1 MSLSP
6 KRSSQPKRPSPPRGF
21 LRDILGVALR
31 AMVAH
36 KTRTLLTSL
45 SMVIGNAAVIV
56 VVSVALTGRDFVV
69 QQIEGVGSNL
79 IYAYYEAGGNVSEA
93 EADYITLDDLE
104 AVKLQLGD
112 MAQGITGVM
121 GTWDRLFID
130 GRAQQIRVLGSSEE
144 YRVVR
149 NLEIPAGRFFDAN
162 DVAGRVKI
170 CLLTEPL
177 ARKLFGAS
185 RQAIGGTIQV
195 RGLKFTVV
203 GVFREGVE
211 TLGQTEVAADSVLI
225 PITVMKYFQPRERI
239 DPLYVSV
246 RSPREVEAA
255 TNLIQQTLVSRHRP
269 GSLYKVENLS
279 SILSAANEIA
289 LALTVVLIVVAGVTL
304 TISGIFIMNI
314 MLISVSERT
323 KEIGIRLSVGAT
335 RRQIRAQFLA
345 EAVCIST
352 VGGLAGV
359 LLGISIP
366 LIARQFLPQLTIPIS
381 TISVVA
387 AVVVSVAVGAV
398 FGVLP
403 AARAAKLDPVETL
416 RYE

>member
-1 MSLSP
+1 MTLSP
-6 KRSSQPKRPSPPRGF
+6 KQPGPPSGF
-21 LRDILGVALR
+21 FRDALGFALR
-31 AMVAH
+31 AMAAH

-69 QQIEGVGSNL
+69 QQIEGVGANL

-104 AVKLQLGD
+104 AVKFQLGD
-112 MAQGITGVM
+112 LAQGIAGVM

-130 GRAQQIRVLGSSEE
+130 GRPRQIRVLGSNEE

-162 DVAGRVKI
+162 DIARRVKL

-177 ARKLFGAS
+177 ALKLFGS
-185 RQAIGGTIQV
+185 PGQAIGEAIQV

-246 RSPREVEAA
+246 RSRQEVEAA
-255 TNLIQQTLVSRHRP
+255 TNLIRQTLVSRHRP

-279 SILSAANEIA
+279 SILSAAKDIA
-289 LALTVVLIVVAGVTL
+289 LALTVVLVLVAAVTL

-335 RRQIRAQFLA
+335 RQQIRAQFLI

-352 VGGLAGV
+352 LGGLAGV

-366 LIARQFLPQLTIPIS
+366 LVARQLLPQLTIPIS
-381 TISVVA
+381 SASVA
-387 AVVVSVAVGAV
+387 AAVLVSGTVGAV
-398 FGVLP
+398 FGLLP
-403 AARAAKLDPVETL
+403 AARAAKLNPVEAL

>member
-1 MSLSP
+1 MTLSP
-6 KRSSQPKRPSPPRGF
+6 KGPGPPRGF
-21 LRDILGVALR
+21 RDALGFAFR
-31 AMVAH
+31 AMASH

-69 QQIEGVGSNL
+69 QQIEGVGANL

-104 AVKLQLGD
+104 AVRFQLGD
-112 MAQGITGVM
+112 LAQGIAGVM
-121 GTWDRLFID
+121 GAWDRLFID
-130 GRAQQIRVLGSSEE
+130 GRPRQIRVLGSNEE

-149 NLEIPAGRFFDAN
+149 NLEIPAGRFFDAS
-162 DVAGRVKI
+162 DIAGRVKV
-170 CLLTEPL
+170 CLLTESL
-177 ARKLFGAS
+177 ALKLFRSPG
-185 RQAIGGTIQV
+185 QAIGEAIQV

-225 PITVMKYFQPRERI
+225 PISVMKYFQPRERI

-246 RSPREVEAA
+246 RSRHEVEAA
-255 TNLIQQTLVSRHRP
+255 TNLIRQTLVSRHRP
-269 GSLYKVENLS
+269 GSLYKVQNLS
-279 SILSAANEIA
+279 SILSAAKDIA
-289 LALTVVLIVVAGVTL
+289 LALSVVLILVATVTL

-314 MLISVSERT
+314 MLISVTERT

-335 RRQIRAQFLA
+335 RRQIRAQFLI

-352 VGGLAGV
+352 LGGLVGV

-366 LIARQFLPQLTIPIS
+366 LIARQLLPQLTIPIS
-381 TISVVA
+381 SASVVA
-387 AVVVSVAVGAV
+387 AVLVSGTVGAV
-398 FGVLP
+398 FGLLP
-403 AARAAKLDPVETL
+403 AARAAKLSPVEAL
-416 RYE
+416 RHE

>member
-1 MSLSP
+1 MTLLP
-6 KRSSQPKRPSPPRGF
+6 KGPGPPRGF
-21 LRDILGVALR
+21 FRDALGFALR
-31 AMVAH
+31 AMASH

-69 QQIEGVGSNL
+69 QQIEGVGANL

-104 AVKLQLGD
+104 AVKFQLGD
-112 MAQGITGVM
+112 LAQGIAGVM

-130 GRAQQIRVLGSSEE
+130 GRPRQIRVLGSNEE

-149 NLEIPAGRFFDAN
+149 NLEIPAGRFFDAS
-162 DVAGRVKI
+162 DIAGRVKV
-170 CLLTEPL
+170 CLLTESL
-177 ARKLFGAS
+177 ALKLFGS
-185 RQAIGGTIQV
+185 PRQAIGEAIQV

-225 PITVMKYFQPRERI
+225 PISVMKYFQPRERI

-246 RSPREVEAA
+246 RLRHEVEAA
-255 TNLIQQTLVSRHRP
+255 TNLIRQTLVSRHRP
-269 GSLYKVENLS
+269 GSLYKVQNLS
-279 SILSAANEIA
+279 SILSAAKDIA
-289 LALTVVLIVVAGVTL
+289 LALTVVLVLVATVTL

-335 RRQIRAQFLA
+335 RRQIRAQFLI

-352 VGGLAGV
+352 LGGLAGV

-366 LIARQFLPQLTIPIS
+366 LIARQLLPQLTIPIS
-381 TISVVA
+381 SAAVVA
-387 AVVVSVAVGAV
+387 AVLVSGTVGAV
-398 FGVLP
+398 FGLLP
-403 AARAAKLDPVETL
+403 AARAAKLNPVEAL

>member
-1 MSLSP
+1 MTLAP
-6 KRSSQPKRPSPPRGF
+6 KQPAPPRGIF
-21 LRDILGVALR
+21 RDALGFALR
-31 AMVAH
+31 AMAANR
-36 KTRTLLTSL
+36 TRTLLTSL

-56 VVSVALTGRDFVV
+56 VVSVALTGHDFVV
-69 QQIEGVGSNL
+69 QQIEGVGANL

-104 AVKLQLGD
+104 AVKLRLGD
-112 MAQGITGVM
+112 LAQGIAGVM

-130 GRAQQIRVLGSSEE
+130 GRPRQIRVLGSNEE

-162 DVAGRVKI
+162 DIAARVKV

-177 ARKLFGAS
+177 ALKLFRS
-185 RQAIGGTIQV
+185 PEQAIGEAIQV
-195 RGLKFTVV
+195 RGLKFTVI

-246 RSPREVEAA
+246 RSQQEVEAA
-255 TNLIQQTLVSRHRP
+255 TNLIRQTLVSRHRP
-269 GSLYKVENLS
+269 GSLYKVQNLS
-279 SILSAANEIA
+279 SILSAAKDIA
-289 LALTVVLIVVAGVTL
+289 LALSVVLILVAAVTL

-335 RRQIRAQFLA
+335 RRQIRAQFLI

-352 VGGLAGV
+352 LGGLAGV

-366 LIARQFLPQLTIPIS
+366 LIARLLLPQLTIPIS
-381 TISVVA
+381 SASVA
-387 AVVVSVAVGAV
+387 AAVLVSGTVGAV
-398 FGVLP
+398 FGLLP
-403 AARAAKLDPVETL
+403 AARAAKLNPVEAL

>member
-1 MSLSP
+1 MT
-6 KRSSQPKRPSPPRGF
+6 PSANRIILASGGF
-21 LRDILGVALR
+21 FRDAFGFAFQ
-31 AMVAH
+31 AMAAH

-69 QQIEGVGSNL
+69 QQIEGVGANL

-93 EADYITLDDLE
+93 EADYITLDDLD
-104 AVKLQLGD
+104 AVRFQLGD
-112 MAQGITGVM
+112 LAQGIAGVM

-130 GRAQQIRVLGSSEE
+130 GRPRQIRVLGSNEE

-162 DVAGRVKI
+162 DVARRVKI

-177 ARKLFGAS
+177 ARKLFGS
-185 RQAIGGTIQV
+185 PEQAIGEAIQV
-195 RGLKFTVV
+195 HGLKFSVV

-246 RSPREVEAA
+246 RSQQEVETA
-255 TNLIQQTLVSRHRP
+255 TNLIHQTLVSRHRP

-279 SILSAANEIA
+279 SILSATKDIA
-289 LALTVVLIVVAGVTL
+289 LALTVVLILVAAVTL

-314 MLISVSERT
+314 MLISVTERT
-323 KEIGIRLSVGAT
+323 REIGIRLSVGAT

-345 EAVCIST
+345 EAICIST
-352 VGGLAGV
+352 LGGLAGV

-366 LIARQFLPQLTIPIS
+366 LAARELLPQLTISIS
-381 TISVVA
+381 AISVAA
-387 AVVVSVAVGAV
+387 AVLVSGTVGAV
-398 FGVLP
+398 FGLLP
-403 AARAAKLDPVETL
+403 ASRAAKLNPVEAL

>member
-1 MSLSP
+1 MTLSP
-6 KRSSQPKRPSPPRGF
+6 KQPGPSRGF
-21 LRDILGVALR
+21 FRDALGFAFR
-31 AMVAH
+31 AMAAH
-36 KTRTLLTSL
+36 KTRILLTSL

-69 QQIEGVGSNL
+69 QKIEGVGANL

-104 AVKLQLGD
+104 AVKFQLGD
-112 MAQGITGVM
+112 LAQGIAGVM
-121 GTWDRLFID
+121 GAWDRLFID
-130 GRAQQIRVLGSSEE
+130 GRPQQIRVLGSNEE

-162 DVAGRVKI
+162 DIAGRVKV

-177 ARKLFGAS
+177 ALKLFRS
-185 RQAIGGTIQV
+185 PRQAIGEAIQIH
-195 RGLKFTVV
+195 GLKFTVV

-246 RSPREVEAA
+246 RSQQEVEAA
-255 TNLIQQTLVSRHRP
+255 TKLIRQTLVSRHRP
-269 GSLYKVENLS
+269 GSLYKVQNLS
-279 SILSAANEIA
+279 SILSAAKDIA
-289 LALTVVLIVVAGVTL
+289 LALSVVLVLVATVTL

-314 MLISVSERT
+314 MLISVTERT

-335 RRQIRAQFLA
+335 RRQIRTQFLI
-345 EAVCIST
+345 EAVSIST
-352 VGGLAGV
+352 LGGLAGV

-366 LIARQFLPQLTIPIS
+366 LIARQLLPQLTIPIS
-381 TISVVA
+381 SAAVVA
-387 AVVVSVAVGAV
+387 AVLVSGTVGAV
-398 FGVLP
+398 FGLLP
-403 AARAAKLDPVETL
+403 AARAAKLNPVEAL

>member
-1 MSLSP
+1 M
-6 KRSSQPKRPSPPRGF
+6 
-21 LRDILGVALR
+21 
-31 AMVAH
+31 
-36 KTRTLLTSL
+36 
-45 SMVIGNAAVIV
+45 
-56 VVSVALTGRDFVV
+56 
-69 QQIEGVGSNL
+69 
-79 IYAYYEAGGNVSEA
+79 
-93 EADYITLDDLE
+93 
-104 AVKLQLGD
+104 
-112 MAQGITGVM
+112 
-121 GTWDRLFID
+121 
-130 GRAQQIRVLGSSEE
+130 
-144 YRVVR
+144 
-149 NLEIPAGRFFDAN
+149 
-162 DVAGRVKI
+162 KI

>member
-1 MSLSP
+1 MTPSP
-6 KRSSQPKRPSPPRGF
+6 KRPNPPRGF
-21 LRDILGVALR
+21 FRDALGCAFR
-31 AMVAH
+31 AMATH

-56 VVSVALTGRDFVV
+56 VVSVALTGRDFVIE
-69 QQIEGVGSNL
+69 QIEGVGANL

-104 AVKLQLGD
+104 AVKFQLGD
-112 MAQGITGVM
+112 LAQGIAGVM
-121 GTWDRLFID
+121 GAWDRLFID
-130 GRAQQIRVLGSSEE
+130 GRPRQIRVLGSNEE

-162 DVAGRVKI
+162 DIAGRVKV
-170 CLLTEPL
+170 CLLTESL
-177 ARKLFGAS
+177 ALKLFRSPG
-185 RQAIGGTIQV
+185 QAIGEAIQV

-246 RSPREVEAA
+246 RSQQEVEAA
-255 TNLIQQTLVSRHRP
+255 TNLIRQTLVSRHRP
-269 GSLYKVENLS
+269 GSLYKVQNLS
-279 SILSAANEIA
+279 SILSAAKDIA
-289 LALTVVLIVVAGVTL
+289 LALTVVLVLVATVTL

-314 MLISVSERT
+314 MLISVTERT

-335 RRQIRAQFLA
+335 RRQIRAQFLI

-352 VGGLAGV
+352 LGGLAGV

-366 LIARQFLPQLTIPIS
+366 LIARQLLPQLTIPIS
-381 TISVVA
+381 SASVA
-387 AVVVSVAVGAV
+387 AAVLVSGTVGAV
-398 FGVLP
+398 FGLLP
-403 AARAAKLDPVETL
+403 AARAAKLNPVEAL
-416 RYE
+416 RHE

>member
-1 MSLSP
+1 MTLSP
-6 KRSSQPKRPSPPRGF
+6 KGPGPPRGF
-21 LRDILGVALR
+21 FRDALGFAFR
-31 AMVAH
+31 AMATH

-69 QQIEGVGSNL
+69 QQIEGVGANL

-104 AVKLQLGD
+104 AVKFQLGD
-112 MAQGITGVM
+112 LAQGIAGVM

-130 GRAQQIRVLGSSEE
+130 GRPRQIRVLGSNEE

-149 NLEIPAGRFFDAN
+149 NLEIPAGRFFDAS
-162 DVAGRVKI
+162 DIAGRVKV
-170 CLLTEPL
+170 CLLTESL
-177 ARKLFGAS
+177 ALKLFRSPG
-185 RQAIGGTIQV
+185 QAIGEAIQV

-246 RSPREVEAA
+246 RSQHEVEAA
-255 TNLIQQTLVSRHRP
+255 TNLIRQTLVSRHRP

-279 SILSAANEIA
+279 SILSAAKDIA
-289 LALTVVLIVVAGVTL
+289 LALSVVLILVATVTL

-335 RRQIRAQFLA
+335 RRQIRAQFLI

-352 VGGLAGV
+352 LGGLAGV

-366 LIARQFLPQLTIPIS
+366 LIARQLLPQLTIPIS
-381 TISVVA
+381 SAAVVA
-387 AVVVSVAVGAV
+387 AVLVSGTVGAV
-398 FGVLP
+398 FGLLP
-403 AARAAKLDPVETL
+403 AARAAKLSPVEAL
-416 RYE
+416 RHE

>member
-1 MSLSP
+1 
-6 KRSSQPKRPSPPRGF
+6 
-21 LRDILGVALR
+21 
-31 AMVAH
+31 
-36 KTRTLLTSL
+36 
-45 SMVIGNAAVIV
+45 
-56 VVSVALTGRDFVV
+56 
-69 QQIEGVGSNL
+69 VGANL

-104 AVKLQLGD
+104 AVKFQLGD
-112 MAQGITGVM
+112 IAQEIAGVM

-130 GRAQQIRVLGSSEE
+130 GRPQQIRVLGSSEE

-177 ARKLFGAS
+177 ARKLFGS
-185 RQAIGGTIQV
+185 HRQAIGEAIQV
-195 RGLKFTVV
+195 HGLKFTIV

-246 RSPREVEAA
+246 RSQQEVEAA
-255 TNLIQQTLVSRHRP
+255 TTLIHQTLVSRHRP

-279 SILSAANEIA
+279 SILSAAKAIA
-289 LALTVVLIVVAGVTL
+289 LALTVVLILVATVTL

-352 VGGLAGV
+352 LGGLAGV

-366 LIARQFLPQLTIPIS
+366 FVARLLLPQLTIPIS

-387 AVVVSVAVGAV
+387 AVVVSGTVGAI
-398 FGVLP
+398 FGLLP
-403 AARAAKLDPVETL
+403 AVRAAKLNPVEAL